1 MKRFLRTAA
10 ILISAVLFS
19 GCYSWFETKIPMD
32 EDTKVISLADL
43 MYEPSRI
50 TALNPP
56 KQVLVSQGLYSG
68 AIKISWTEVENA
80 RTYRI
85 ERAIVKPDSNG
96 EYAEP
101 DEGDFKV
108 INKYV
113 YTTNYTDTIL
123 SNLTESKNIYANE
136 AYSYRYYYKISA
148 ENLIKN
154 YESSDYS
161 PVTEDTCGWLFP
173 APQNTEAWKGKSL
186 DKIKITWDKV
196 ENATK
201 YLIYRGE
208 DNLRTGDFIASVK
221 GSSNE
226 YTDTIAEKN
235 QGQEYYYQ
243 VKAVLS
249 NGTESVPGAF
259 ALGYSL
265 KDGAP
270 QAPSNVRVENGY
282 GTNTSSL
289 TVKWDAVTSGK
300 GTVTYS
306 LFKTSSIDSAYS
318 LVKSN
323 IAQNI
328 TSITDNDVIAGI
340 KYYYYVQS
348 VITDANNEKTKSS
361 FSETGPE
368 SAAPAMGF
376 LLSPPGVIDIT
387 DGSTS
392 DSVTI
397 RWQDPIGYET
407 QSIPYKFNI
416 YASSEQNANY
426 TVVSSNYSPGA
437 KDAEG
442 FYFIELRKNSFFRIS
457 TINGENKES
466 DLSITV
472 APDPNA
478 PINVYATKTKKF
490 EGFENY
496 SPNKKNVYPVKITW
510 DNPVGEVPYGYNI
523 YRSTKRDSSFRLLND
538 EPLTNVNYYIDQNE
552 TAQPGTLY
560 YYKVVS
566 VNVLGS
572 GKKGNDPML
581 DTQNNCR
588 GYGALTADEWFREY
602 NKTVMNSQQK
612 LTLMHKSND
621 MDKLGSE
628 TVNGTLSGS
637 LYYNAQVK
645 GLGAA
650 ITMKYTNY
658 ADFYINNDSTE
669 GYYFFINGNTDT
681 EANMSGNGTMHKSTT
696 CTGMYPGS
704 ADYEN
709 LQIKSGA
716 AGGGYYGVTTK
727 DLDGNVIFSGA
738 QVNWIVGEENRK

>member
-10 ILISAVLFS
+10 VLIFAVLFS
-19 GCYSWFETKIPMD
+19 GCYSWFENKISMSEETKN
-32 EDTKVISLADL
+32 ISLEDFL
-43 MYEPSRI
+43 YEPGRI
-50 TALNPP
+50 TSLNPP
-56 KQVLVSQGLYSG
+56 EQVLVSQGLYSG
-68 AIKISWTEVENA
+68 SIKISWTEVENA

-113 YTTNYTDTIL
+113 YTTNYTDTII
-123 SNLTESKNIYANE
+123 SNLTDSKNVYANE
-136 AYSYRYYYKISA
+136 AYSYKYYYKISA

-173 APQNTEAWKGKSL
+173 APQSTEAWKGKSL

-259 ALGYSL
+259 ALGYTL

-270 QAPSNVRVENGY
+270 QAPSNVRVENGL
-282 GTNTSSL
+282 GTSTTSL

-306 LFKTSSIDSAYS
+306 LFKTSSIDSSYTV
-318 LVKSN
+318 VKSN

-328 TSITDNDVIAGI
+328 TSITDNDVVTGI

-348 VITDANNEKTKSS
+348 VITDENNEKTKSS

-376 LLSPPGVIDIT
+376 LLSPPSIIDIA
-387 DGSTS
+387 DGTTE
-392 DSVTI
+392 DTVTV
-397 RWQDPIGYET
+397 RWQNPVGFET
-407 QSIPYKFNI
+407 QTVPFRFNI
-416 YASSEQNANY
+416 YFSSNQNDNY
-426 TVVSSNYSPGA
+426 TPAMQGILPVTQDS
-437 KDAEG
+437 EG
-442 FYFIELRKNSFFRIS
+442 YYYIELAKHSFFRIS
-457 TINGENKES
+457 TVNSSDKES
-466 DLSITV
+466 DLSTV
-472 APDPNA
+472 AAPNPNA
-478 PINVYATKTKKF
+478 PINVTATKTQKF
-490 EGFENY
+490 DGFESY

-510 DNPVGEVPYGYNI
+510 NNPVGEVPYGYNV

-552 TAQPGTLY
+552 TAQPGTMY

-566 VNVLGS
+566 VNILGN

-602 NKTVMNSQQK
+602 NKTVMNSQRK

-628 TVNGTLSGS
+628 TVNGTLSGT
-637 LYYNAQVK
+637 LYYNAEVK

-658 ADFYINNDSTE
+658 ADFYINNDSAE

-696 CTGMYPGS
+696 STGMYPGI

-716 AGGGYYGVTTK
+716 AGGGYYKVTTK
-727 DLDGNVIFSGA
+727 DLNGNIIFTNS
-738 QVNWIVGEENRK
+738 QVNWTVGEEGRK